1 VRTGYPEKVKLEA
14 EFEATETAP
23 REARALVRRQMIDLV
38 PATTLA
44 DVLTVVT
51 ELVDNAVRH
60 GEGTGVQ
67 LRLQVL
73 TDTVT
78 GEVESIGVA
87 EIEYVAPRVQDL
99 RGLGLHIV
107 NAIASD
113 WEVVRSAGAL
123 NVVRFEVAF
132 A

>member
-1 VRTGYPEKVKLEA
+1 VKLEA
-14 EFEATETAP
+14 DFEATATAP
-23 REARALVRRQMIDLV
+23 REARALIRRQTIDLV

-60 GEGTGVQ
+60 GEGSGV
-67 LRLQVL
+67 RLCLDVSS
-73 TDTVT
+73 DTVT
-78 GEVESIGVA
+78 GGVESIGPA
-87 EIEYVAPRVQDL
+87 EIEYVVPGAQEL
-99 RGLGLHIV
+99 EGLGLHIV
-107 NAIASD
+107 NAIASAWD
-113 WEVVRSAGAL
+113 VERRAGAV

>member
-1 VRTGYPEKVKLEA
+1 VRIEA
-14 EFEATETAP
+14 EFEATAEAP
-23 REARALVRRQMIDLV
+23 GKARALVRRRAIDLV

-60 GEGTGVQ
+60 GEGSGVR
-67 LRLQVL
+67 LRVEISS
-73 TDTVT
+73 DTVT
-78 GEVESIGVA
+78 GEVESVGPA
-87 EIEYVAPRVQDL
+87 EIEYAPTQAQDP

-107 NAIASD
+107 NAIAHAWD
-113 WEVVRSAGAL
+113 VERAEGAV
-123 NVVRFEVAF
+123 NVVRFEVGF